1 MPLFFVLV
9 VAVIVV
15 AASFRYV
22 QQRRE
27 KQANDA
33 APLLQK
39 RVIVSNK
46 REKVIND
53 RRSRQQTVTPAG
65 SEMRYEASFRP
76 ENGGLEVVFRLDAPQ
91 YHALSVG
98 DRGMLSYK
106 AQRSWR
112 LRPIPEPFS
121 GLFFQRRLQFF
132 LPGDELKHAENK
144 NADLLKAAQRRR
156 LFRLRRLEQRQLQT
170 VHQDHENQ
178 RDVDKDIQRLREG
191 LKQIQ

>member
-53 RRSRQQTVTPAG
+53 RRSRQRTVTPAG

-106 AQRSWR
+106 GTAFVAFT
-112 LRPIPEPFS
+112 PDPEPFS
-121 GLFFQRRLQFF
+121 GLFSASPSVFS
-132 LPGDELKHAENK
+132 A
-144 NADLLKAAQRRR
+144 RRR
-156 LFRLRRLEQRQLQT
+156 AQTRR
-170 VHQDHENQ
+170 
-178 RDVDKDIQRLREG
+178 K
-191 LKQIQ
+191 

>member
-46 REKVIND
+46 
-53 RRSRQQTVTPAG
+53 PAG

-106 AQRSWR
+106 GTAFVAFT
-112 LRPIPEPFS
+112 PDP
-121 GLFFQRRLQFF
+121 
-132 LPGDELKHAENK
+132 
-144 NADLLKAAQRRR
+144 
-156 LFRLRRLEQRQLQT
+156 
-170 VHQDHENQ
+170 
-178 RDVDKDIQRLREG
+178 
-191 LKQIQ
+191 

>member
-1 MPLFFVLV
+1 MSKMPLFFVLV

-106 AQRSWR
+106 GTAFVSVAFSFFCQATSSNTPKIKMRICSKR
-112 LRPIPEPFS
+112 LSGGASFGCVALSSVSCRPCIRIMKISATLTKIFS
-121 GLFFQRRLQFF
+121 GF
-132 LPGDELKHAENK
+132 GK
-144 NADLLKAAQRRR
+144 
-156 LFRLRRLEQRQLQT
+156 
-170 VHQDHENQ
+170 
-178 RDVDKDIQRLREG
+178 G
-191 LKQIQ
+191 

>member
-1 MPLFFVLV
+1 MPFFFVLV
-9 VAVIVV
+9 DAVIVV

-98 DRGMLSYK
+98 ETPPPDHR
-106 AQRSWR
+106 
-112 LRPIPEPFS
+112 F
-121 GLFFQRRLQFF
+121 
-132 LPGDELKHAENK
+132 
-144 NADLLKAAQRRR
+144 RRR
-156 LFRLRRLEQRQLQT
+156 TSL
-170 VHQDHENQ
+170 HSASP
-178 RDVDKDIQRLREG
+178 
-191 LKQIQ
+191 

>member
-33 APLLQK
+33 APVLQK

-53 RRSRQQTVTPAG
+53 RRSRQQTVTPQAVRCA
-65 SEMRYEASFRP
+65 MRRVFARKTVGWKWCFAST
-76 ENGGLEVVFRLDAPQ
+76 PQ

-106 AQRSWR
+106 GTAFVAFT
-112 LRPIPEPFS
+112 PDP
-121 GLFFQRRLQFF
+121 
-132 LPGDELKHAENK
+132 
-144 NADLLKAAQRRR
+144 
-156 LFRLRRLEQRQLQT
+156 
-170 VHQDHENQ
+170 
-178 RDVDKDIQRLREG
+178 
-191 LKQIQ
+191 

>member
-1 MPLFFVLV
+1 MGTQMSKVPLFFVLV

-22 QQRRE
+22 QQR
-27 KQANDA
+27 
-33 APLLQK
+33 
-39 RVIVSNK
+39 VVVSNK

-106 AQRSWR
+106 GSK
-112 LRPIPEPFS
+112 FVD
-121 GLFFQRRLQFF
+121 FV
-132 LPGDELKHAENK
+132 
-144 NADLLKAAQRRR
+144 AD
-156 LFRLRRLEQRQLQT
+156 
-170 VHQDHENQ
+170 N
-178 RDVDKDIQRLREG
+178 
-191 LKQIQ
+191 

>member
-1 MPLFFVLV
+1 MSKMPLFFVLV

-106 AQRSWR
+106 GTAFVAFT
-112 LRPIPEPFS
+112 PDPEPFS

-170 VHQDHENQ
+170 VHQDH
-178 RDVDKDIQRLREG
+178 KISATLTKIFSG
-191 LKQIQ
+191 FGKG

>member
-53 RRSRQQTVTPAG
+53 RRSRQQTVTACAG

-106 AQRSWR
+106 GTAFVAFT
-112 LRPIPEPFS
+112 PDP
-121 GLFFQRRLQFF
+121 
-132 LPGDELKHAENK
+132 
-144 NADLLKAAQRRR
+144 
-156 LFRLRRLEQRQLQT
+156 
-170 VHQDHENQ
+170 
-178 RDVDKDIQRLREG
+178 
-191 LKQIQ
+191 

>member
-65 SEMRYEASFRP
+65 REMRYDASFRP
-76 ENGGLEVVFRLDAPQ
+76 ENGGLEGVFRLDAPQ

-106 AQRSWR
+106 GTAFVAFT
-112 LRPIPEPFS
+112 PDP
-121 GLFFQRRLQFF
+121 
-132 LPGDELKHAENK
+132 
-144 NADLLKAAQRRR
+144 
-156 LFRLRRLEQRQLQT
+156 
-170 VHQDHENQ
+170 
-178 RDVDKDIQRLREG
+178 
-191 LKQIQ
+191 

>member
-1 MPLFFVLV
+1 MSKMPLFFVLV

-91 YHALSVG
+91 YHALSGGASFGCVA
-98 DRGMLSYK
+98 LS
-106 AQRSWR
+106 SVSC
-112 LRPIPEPFS
+112 RPCIRIMKISATLTKIFS
-121 GLFFQRRLQFF
+121 GF
-132 LPGDELKHAENK
+132 GK
-144 NADLLKAAQRRR
+144 
-156 LFRLRRLEQRQLQT
+156 
-170 VHQDHENQ
+170 
-178 RDVDKDIQRLREG
+178 G
-191 LKQIQ
+191 